1 MAKKKK
7 ADPYKKVDRIKVYIW
22 GKYVGAVALDPKLGF
37 YVFAYD
43 SKFGKTGVELSPIH
57 MPLRSNEEPYVFT
70 ELPEATYKRLP
81 ALLADALPDDF
92 GNALIDQY
100 MASKGIPKAK
110 ITALDRLAYM
120 GARSMGA
127 LEFKP
132 VRGPKTQKPSAL
144 EMSSLVLEARKA
156 VQGTLKSDN
165 HAQAALK
172 SIIDVGTSAGGARA
186 KAVIAWN
193 SETQEIR
200 SGQVDAPE
208 GFEHW
213 LLKFDGM
220 GADRE
225 LGATQDYGRIEY
237 AYYLMA
243 TQAGINISESR
254 LLVENNRAH
263 FMTKRF
269 DRAQGHIK
277 HHVQTLCAMDHLD
290 YKKKST
296 NSYEQLFMVIQQ
308 LNIGHE
314 AAVEAF
320 RRMVFNIM
328 SKNCDDHTKNFS
340 FLLREGGS
348 WELAPAY
355 DVTFAHNPDGEWTNQ
370 HLMSVNQK
378 FKEFTI
384 EDLMTVADRFE
395 IGEASSIIDQVREA
409 IKEWPS
415 FAKKAGVNK
424 EVQEKIKSLHV
435 RLK

>member
-7 ADPYKKVDRIKVYIW
+7 ADPYKKVDRIQVYIW
-22 GKYVGAVALDPKLGF
+22 GKYVGAVALDPALDF

-43 SKFGKTGVELSPIH
+43 SKFGKSGIELSPLH
-57 MPLRSNEEPYVFT
+57 MPLNTNEEPYVFT
-70 ELPEATYKRLP
+70 DLPEATYKRLP
-81 ALLADALPDDF
+81 ALLADALPDGF

-100 MASKGIPKAK
+100 MASKGIPKGK

-120 GARSMGA
+120 GSRSMGA

-132 VRGPKTQKPSAL
+132 AKGPRTQKSSAL
-144 EMSSLVLEARKA
+144 EMSSLVAEARKA
-156 VQGTLKSDN
+156 VQGTLKSGN

-193 SETQEIR
+193 PKTQEIR

-220 GADRE
+220 GEDRE

-254 LLVENNRAH
+254 LLTENNRAH

-296 NSYEQLFMVIQQ
+296 NSYEQLFLVIQQ

-328 SKNCDDHTKNFS
+328 SKNCDDHT
-340 FLLREGGS
+340 R
-348 WELAPAY
+348 
-355 DVTFAHNPDGEWTNQ
+355 TFH
-370 HLMSVNQK
+370 
-378 FKEFTI
+378 FY
-384 EDLMTVADRFE
+384 
-395 IGEASSIIDQVREA
+395 
-409 IKEWPS
+409 
-415 FAKKAGVNK
+415 
-424 EVQEKIKSLHV
+424 
-435 RLK
+435 